1 MLTRSAYRGG
11 RRFTPNTV
19 AYARTAWSSGF
30 AQVQPISILSS
41 GNAVVSA
48 LSRNILSHGTGL
60 RRTGA
65 VPVFSQLLGSKCHF
79 STSLIRPKRDP
90 FNDEEDDEGLPFLDK
105 DGDRQMAEL
114 LGRMGGNSRHMRKII
129 NEVEQELEKKQ
140 DEDTIG
146 PYDDFDED
154 IDPFEQDPDEEP
166 AYKTVYLPN
175 EKLDEMFRTG
185 FLKPLHEIDPLEHHE
200 LEPEV
205 EALPHNEKGLLK
217 KFFMRLQMA
226 KAHPCA
232 FTYKQCWRLF
242 RILYSKTHLAK
253 LFNED
258 AWARLWALEKDP
270 IPSPKKIWLGDLMCY
285 VGAELTEEQWI
296 GYIEALFWH
305 GQRDKA
311 FQIWQLGLEN
321 KPSMIWYTIGTRLH
335 ATENQPEASKRI
347 IDKVISRH
355 GTAIPK
361 LFIPTIVCYHSLA
374 EAAGAQNLKSK
385 EMKYN
390 QEALKL
396 YHQMVKYCPDI
407 QPKEYLR
414 VALSFLEAGYFR
426 DAMAVYEHALTVHSN
441 LIDDQATA
449 MYWDYKFKTAAINA
463 QNDPTVDEAELRYLS
478 VSALRLMPEKE
489 KARIIMGNWM
499 RNLIR
504 RNRIEPALRIART
517 MQTLGLRMDT
527 TTYNLFIMLLDEHGK
542 VGMLETLASRMI
554 RRLLEPMYRHNA
566 TFEQVLHE
574 PEFQPTEPEQL
585 DLRDGVGAR
594 ERQIIPQVTIRLP
607 DGIEE
612 MLLRFEQRP
621 NTQLSV
627 VNEMRPKPLTELAEA
642 IFADLIRD
650 YDLVPPAD
658 PATFGLLLRRCTKS
672 NNVLKATSALDLF
685 HKAKMTPNAALSNPL
700 LIMISNQKAY
710 EKLFKTQAML
720 ADPEGFNMTPN
731 AAQYRILWVS
741 LYRALKSD
749 EDVSKLP
756 SHRKL
761 FHDMVLLSSS
771 VAPTRETYNYILRCF
786 WQANDP
792 VGAYTAMHGMALVWG
807 LYPRKKAIEITI
819 AGIARVS
826 SRGQAP
832 VARRH
837 AYWYMKHLAASQFP
851 QWSLSTEIR
860 RTRSLMHKWWKR
872 NLRKRNK
879 MKAELTEQ
887 MMEGHDVTKKLE
899 AYAELN
905 KKLRMQ
911 MKQVR
916 ALEER
921 IKKYWQ
927 QPPIGFNLPRTD
939 EGRAAV
945 SGAIPINLDK
955 NTGGDEEMPEDVIN
969 QLSDYMR
976 QRFYD
981 GPWPQEWLDEVIW
994 ARVEMGVSDEEAIE
1008 QRKMSIFDPD

>member
-1 MLTRSAYRGG
+1 MLARSAYRGG
-11 RRFTPNTV
+11 RSFTPNAIT
-19 AYARTAWSSGF
+19 YTSRAWSSGF
-30 AQVQPISILSS
+30 VQARPIASRDAIASVLSK
-41 GNAVVSA
+41 NVTNYAIRPELKRAVSA
-48 LSRNILSHGTGL
+48 LPMLL
-60 RRTGA
+60 DARR
-65 VPVFSQLLGSKCHF
+65 HI
-79 STSLIRPKRDP
+79 STSFALAKRQDK
-90 FNDEEDDEGLPFLDK
+90 DDEVPFFGE

-114 LGRMGGNSRHMRKII
+114 FGRMGGNSRHMRKILS
-129 NEVEQELEKKQ
+129 EVDQEIAKKQ
-140 DEDTIG
+140 DNDVVG
-146 PYDDFDED
+146 PYDDVDED

-175 EKLDEMFRTG
+175 EKIDDMVRTG

-200 LEPEV
+200 LDAEV
-205 EALPHNEKGLLK
+205 AALPQNERDLLK

-242 RILYSKTHLAK
+242 RILYLKPHLAK
-253 LFNED
+253 VFNEH
-258 AWARLWALEKDP
+258 AWGRLWALEKDP

-296 GYIEALFWH
+296 AYIEALFWH

-321 KPSMIWYTIGTRLH
+321 NPSILWYTVGTRLH

-347 IDKVISRH
+347 IDQVISRY
-355 GTAIPK
+355 GKAIPK
-361 LFIPTIVCYHSLA
+361 LYIPTIVCYHTLA
-374 EAAGAQNLKSK
+374 EASGAQNLKGK
-385 EMKYN
+385 ENQYN
-390 QEALKL
+390 QEALNL
-396 YHQMVKYCPDI
+396 YNQMVKYCPNI
-407 QPKEYLR
+407 EPKEYLR

-426 DAMAVYEHALTVHSN
+426 DAMTVYEHAATVYPN

-449 MYWDYKFKTAAINA
+449 MYWDYKFKVAAINA
-463 QNDPTVDEAELRYLS
+463 QNDPTVDEAELRYLT
-478 VSALRLMPEKE
+478 VNALRLMPEKE

-504 RNRIEPALRIART
+504 RNRIEPALRVART

-542 VGMLETLASRMI
+542 VGMLEVLAARMI
-554 RRLLEPMYRHNA
+554 RRLLEPMYRQNA

-574 PEFQPTEPEQL
+574 PEFQPQEPKEL

-594 ERQIIPQVTIRLP
+594 MRVAIPQMSIKLP

-612 MLLRFEQRP
+612 MLARFEQRP
-621 NTQLSV
+621 NTQLPV
-627 VNEMRPKPLTELAEA
+627 VNEMRPKPLTELSEA
-642 IFADLIRD
+642 IFADLIND

-658 PATFGLLLRRCTKS
+658 PATFGLLLRRSTKS
-672 NNVLKATSALDLF
+672 GNILKATSALDLF
-685 HKAKMTPNAALSNPL
+685 HKAKMVPNAALSNPL
-700 LIMISNQKAY
+700 LIMLSNQKAY
-710 EKLFKTQAML
+710 EKLFTTQALL
-720 ADPEGFNMTPN
+720 ANPEGFNMTPN

-741 LYRALKSD
+741 LLRALKHE

-756 SHRKL
+756 TPRKL
-761 FHDMVLLSSS
+761 FHDMVMISNS

-792 VGAYTAMHGMALVWG
+792 IGAYTAMHGMAMVWEM
-807 LYPRKKAIEITI
+807 YPHKLAIEITI
-819 AGIARVS
+819 AGVARVS
-826 SRGQAP
+826 SRGQSR

-837 AYWYMKHLAASQFP
+837 AYWYMKQLASTHYP
-851 QWSLSTEIR
+851 QWSLRTAIR
-860 RTRSLMHKWWKR
+860 RTRSLMHKWWLR
-872 NLRKRNK
+872 NVRKKNK
-879 MKAELTEQ
+879 MKRELTEL
-887 MMEGHDVTKKLE
+887 MLEGHDVTQKLE
-899 AYAELN
+899 VYAELN

-911 MKQVR
+911 MKEVKR
-916 ALEER
+916 LEEQ
-921 IKKYWQ
+921 IKKYWE

-945 SGAIPINLDK
+945 SGAIPIDLDK
-955 NTGGDEEMPEDVIN
+955 GRDEKMPQDVIN
-969 QLSDYMR
+969 QLSDYIR

-981 GPWPQEWLDEVIW
+981 GPWPQEWLDEVTW
-994 ARVEMGVSDEEAIE
+994 ARVEMGISDEEAIQE
-1008 QRKMSIFDPD
+1008 RKLSVFDVD